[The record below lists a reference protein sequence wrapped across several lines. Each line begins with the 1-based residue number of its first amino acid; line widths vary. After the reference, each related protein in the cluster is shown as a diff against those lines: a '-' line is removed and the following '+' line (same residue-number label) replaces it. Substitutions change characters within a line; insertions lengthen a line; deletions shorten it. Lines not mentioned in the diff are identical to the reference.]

1 LKEKLI
7 EITHINPVD
16 IFGVN
21 EEKLNILRTY
31 FPKLKLIARG
41 SSLKIMGDDDNIK
54 EFEKKLDLM
63 LAHFHKYNTLTEG
76 NIDNLMLEN
85 GEEILKGEQGKD
97 LILFGNGGHPIKA
110 KTKNQ
115 RLICDEIEKNDMV
128 FAIGPAGSGKTYT
141 AVAMAVKA
149 LKNKEV
155 RRIVLTR
162 PAVEAGEHL
171 GFLPGDLKEKLDPY
185 LQPLY
190 DALRDMIP
198 AEKLAAM
205 LEGGIIQIA
214 PLAFMRG
221 RTLDNAFVILD
232 EAQNAT
238 EGQIKMFLTRMGMNA
253 KFVITGDVT
262 QVDLPKH
269 QKSGLIKSLNILKGI
284 DGIAMVYLDEN
295 DVLRHRLVKRI
306 TKAFD
311 KDEN

>member
-1 LKEKLI
+1 
-7 EITHINPVD
+7 
-16 IFGVN
+16 
-21 EEKLNILRTY
+21 
-31 FPKLKLIARG
+31 
-41 SSLKIMGDDDNIK
+41 
-54 EFEKKLDLM
+54 
-63 LAHFHKYNTLTEG
+63 
-76 NIDNLMLEN
+76 
-85 GEEILKGEQGKD
+85 
-97 LILFGNGGHPIKA
+97 
-110 KTKNQ
+110 
-115 RLICDEIEKNDMV
+115 
-128 FAIGPAGSGKTYT
+128 
-141 AVAMAVKA
+141 
-149 LKNKEV
+149 
-155 RRIVLTR
+155 
-162 PAVEAGEHL
+162 
-171 GFLPGDLKEKLDPY
+171 
-185 LQPLY
+185 
-190 DALRDMIP
+190 MIP
-198 AEKLAAM
+198 PEKLAAM

-232 EAQNAT
+232 EAQNST